1 MSGKKKSQPQEW
13 ESTGGRRGYIFVSLH
28 HSLLYSAAYKDLSP
42 RARMLYAYMKAKGWK
57 GENKS
62 PNIFPDIPY
71 VREKDRSLLF
81 TFTGSDASATGLYTA
96 NYAKPFKQDKDD
108 LVSHG
113 FIDDAAPNITRGNGK
128 AKVFKFSARWE
139 KWPTE
144 SP

>member
-1 MSGKKKSQPQEW
+1 
-13 ESTGGRRGYIFVSLH
+13 
-28 HSLLYSAAYKDLSP
+28 
-42 RARMLYAYMKAKGWK
+42 MLYTYMKAKGWK

-62 PNIFPDIPY
+62 PNIFPDIPC

-81 TFTGSDASATGLYTA
+81 TFTGSDALATGLYTA